1 MALRTSDS
9 VRPDV
14 KSVVHPIAARQRSTT
29 ALRSSLSRKRF
40 SARATYS
47 RGPWIAGGSVVVTR
61 IELR

>member
-14 KSVVHPIAARQRSTT
+14 KSVVHPIAERQCSTT
-29 ALRSSLSRKRF
+29 ALRSSLSHKKF
-40 SARATYS
+40 SAPATYS
-47 RGPWIAGGSVVVTR
+47 RAPWIAGGSVAVTR